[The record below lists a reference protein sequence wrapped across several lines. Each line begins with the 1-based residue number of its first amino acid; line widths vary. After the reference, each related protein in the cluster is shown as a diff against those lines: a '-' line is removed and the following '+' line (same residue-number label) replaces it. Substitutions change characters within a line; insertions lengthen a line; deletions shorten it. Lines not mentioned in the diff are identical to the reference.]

1 MFFSRLADYIHV
13 ERGAI
18 SQKTCDSLLE
28 TLGHHQWQPNSWYE
42 HASGATYS
50 EATREP
56 DILFATEAMHRVLVP
71 AIRQAAQSY
80 VQKFAYRDSPRT
92 ANIISR
98 FSSVRFNRYSPGQ
111 QMRKHHDHIHAIF
124 DGQERGIPVLSLV
137 GNLNDN
143 YEGGELAF
151 FEGDTRFALRT
162 GDICM
167 FPSSFLYPHEALEVT
182 SGQRYSFALWAW

>member
-18 SQKTCDSLLE
+18 ARQACESLLE
-28 TLGHHQWQPNSWYE
+28 MLRHHQWQPNSWYE
-42 HASGATYS
+42 HASGSTYS

-56 DILFATEAMHRVLVP
+56 DILFATEAMHSLLVP

-98 FSSVRFNRYSPGQ
+98 FSTVRFNRYSPGQ

-143 YEGGELAF
+143 YDGGELAF
-151 FEGDTRFALRT
+151 FEGDTKLSLKT
-162 GDICM
+162 GDICI